1 MLKTLYQQIKQY
13 RTAALLTP
21 GFTALEVLM
30 DVLIPYVTASLID
43 KGINA
48 GDMENVY
55 FYGAIMMGM
64 ALLSL
69 VFGILGGRCS
79 AYASTGF
86 AANLRAAMYRN
97 IQRMAFSDIDKYA
110 TSGLITRMTTD
121 VNALQSAFQ
130 QIMGISVRAPFKLL
144 LSILMCLVIDARLS
158 LIFLIALV
166 ILSFSLYH
174 IISRVA
180 RLFQQVF
187 VKYDDLNQSVQ
198 ENITGIRLVKAF
210 VREDYENAKF
220 AKAAENLYKLYVKAE
235 SLMAWNHPIMNM
247 VVYGC
252 IIALS
257 WMGAHYIVEGTL
269 TTGELTS
276 LFTYVMSILMSLM
289 MLSMVFVMLTQSAAS
304 AKRVAEIIEE
314 EPDIVN
320 PANGITTIPDGS
332 IEFRQVRFDYK
343 SKVEG
348 RRSKVEGQRPKDEG
362 RSSLLVPPSSHHSSL
377 LAPPSSQSP
386 LSEGEGSGV
395 RLPHKRSALYNITF
409 SIKSGETIGVI
420 GGTGSGKSTLVNL
433 ISRLYD
439 PREGEVCV
447 GGHNVKDYD
456 LTALRHAVSV
466 VLQQNILFSGTVLD
480 NLRWGNPDATLEECR
495 YACQMAQADEFVS
508 QMPEGYDTQ
517 IEQGGTNV
525 SGGQKQRLCIARAL
539 LKHPKILVLDDST
552 SACDTATDAKIREAI
567 HHQLPEMTKI
577 IIAQRILSVRD
588 CDRILVLDNG
598 VVTGFD
604 THDNL
609 LKTNTLYQEINAIQH
624 EDGGDFDD
632 KSLTPDPS
640 LSERGGTR
648 KEERGARNEERL
660 RVGERSS
667 GMGGATFDL
676 RPLK

>member
-1 MLKTLYQQIKQY
+1 
-13 RTAALLTP
+13 
-21 GFTALEVLM
+21 M

-48 GDMENVY
+48 GDMESVY
-55 FYGAIMMGM
+55 FYGAVMMGM

-79 AYASTGF
+79 AYAATGF
-86 AANLRAAMYRN
+86 AANLRSAMYRN

-110 TSGLITRMTTD
+110 TSGLVTRMTTD

-257 WMGAHYIVEGTL
+257 WLGAHYIVEGTL

-320 PANGITTIPDGS
+320 PANGITTVPDGS
-332 IEFRQVRFDYK
+332 IEFRGVRFDYR
-343 SKVEG
+343 SKDEG
-348 RRSKVEGQRPKDEG
+348 QRSKV
-362 RSSLLVPPSSHHSSL
+362 
-377 LAPPSSQSP
+377 SP
-386 LSEGEGSGV
+386 L
-395 RLPHKRSALYNITF
+395 LPHKRSALYNITF

-508 QMPEGYDTQ
+508 QMPEGYNTR

-609 LKTNTLYQEINAIQH
+609 LKTNTLYQEINAIQT
-624 EDGGDFDD
+624 ENIGDFD
-632 KSLTPDPS
+632 
-640 LSERGGTR
+640 
-648 KEERGARNEERL
+648 A
-660 RVGERSS
+660 
-667 GMGGATFDL
+667 
-676 RPLK
+676 

>member
-48 GDMENVY
+48 GDMQNVY
-55 FYGAIMMGM
+55 FYGAIMLGM
-64 ALLSL
+64 AFLSL
-69 VFGILGGRCS
+69 AFGIIGGRFS

-86 AANLRAAMYRN
+86 AANLRLAMYQN
-97 IQRMAFSDIDKYA
+97 IQRFAFSDIDKYA

-121 VNALQSAFQ
+121 VNSLQSAFQ
-130 QIMGISVRAPFKLL
+130 QILGISVRAPFKLV

-158 LIFLIALV
+158 LIFLVALI

-187 VKYDDLNQSVQ
+187 VKYDELNQSVQ
-198 ENITGIRLVKAF
+198 ENVTGIRLVKAF
-210 VREDYENAKF
+210 VREDYENEKF
-220 AKAAENLYKLYVKAE
+220 ARAAENLYKLYVKAE

-257 WMGAHYIVEGTL
+257 WMGAHYIVDGTL

-276 LFTYVMSILMSLM
+276 LFTYIMSILMSLM

-320 PANGITTIPDGS
+320 PEHPVYEIADGS
-332 IEFRQVRFDYK
+332 LAFRNVRFDYVTNK
-343 SKVEG
+343 D
-348 RRSKVEGQRPKDEG
+348 RRSKVEG
-362 RSSLLVPPSSHHSSL
+362 
-377 LAPPSSQSP
+377 
-386 LSEGEGSGV
+386 
-395 RLPHKRSALYNITF
+395 HKRSALFNINFT
-409 SIKSGETIGVI
+409 IQSGETIGVI
-420 GGTGSGKSTLVNL
+420 GGTGSGKSTLISL

-439 PREGEVCV
+439 PTQGEVFV
-447 GGHNVKDYD
+447 GGRNVKDYD
-456 LTALRHAVSV
+456 LTALRTAVSV
-466 VLQQNILFSGTVLD
+466 VLQQNILFSGSVLD

-495 YACQMAQADEFVS
+495 KACQMAQADDFVS
-508 QMPEGYDTQ
+508 AMPEGYDTH

-539 LKHPKILVLDDST
+539 LKHPKILILDDST
-552 SACDTATDAKIREAI
+552 SACDTATDAKIREAF
-567 HHQLPEMTKI
+567 HTQLSEMTKV
-577 IIAQRILSVRD
+577 IIAQRILSVKD
-588 CDRILVLDNG
+588 CDRIIVMDNG
-598 VVTGFD
+598 VITGFD
-604 THDNL
+604 THENL
-609 LKTNTLYQEINAIQH
+609 LKTNTLYQEIYAIQN
-624 EDGGDFDD
+624 ENVGDFDEV
-632 KSLTPDPS
+632 K
-640 LSERGGTR
+640 
-648 KEERGARNEERL
+648 
-660 RVGERSS
+660 
-667 GMGGATFDL
+667 GGAA
-676 RPLK
+676 